1 MVGEVSRVSVDDICR
16 LVQYD
21 PPDLFDFILRT
32 ALSISSVG
40 SIPVPS
46 PWIKR
51 VTSDYTALVSLGNPP
66 SRFEFRPTERLTQD
80 RLNTI
85 IDTVPEGFLTSAEL
99 DLMVYIVDN
108 CQQAI
113 AWSDSER
120 GTFSREYFPDY
131 EMPVIEHTPWVR
143 APIPVPRAIEGKV
156 REMLRKQ
163 MEAGKYEYSSASY

>member
-1 MVGEVSRVSVDDICR
+1 MPNPSAQKFKPIDVSN
-16 LVQYD
+16 L
-21 PPDLFDFILRT
+21 PPLPT
-32 ALSISSVG
+32 
-40 SIPVPS
+40 
-46 PWIKR
+46 
-51 VTSDYTALVSLGNPP
+51 NPP

-80 RLNTI
+80 RLDAI

-113 AWSDSER
+113 AWTDSER

-163 MEAGKYEYSSASY
+163 IEAGKYEYS